1 VRIVAYLELFTSF
14 RNIMRILLASIYP
27 FAFMLLFLIIPFD
40 DYIRALPNIL
50 LIILTITFPAIIKR
64 AHFQKIKKVPFF
76 LFLLFFGYI
85 TLNSLFSGR
94 FETDIVILKKIAIA
108 FGLVILYLPVQYNRK
123 VQKAV
128 IFSSI
133 AAILFSV
140 ISIVYSANTNPIF
153 EFGDSRMMIEALLVD
168 RLYLGLISVLSIL
181 FSYRSM
187 RKSYHPHNAYYLAAI
202 VINTLF
208 IVLVISKIAGLVLF
222 CLLLIRQGYG
232 IKKNIRI
239 PIAIAFLGVMIT
251 GLFFLK
257 VQQEKSSDSPIAF
270 SAFLNKNFGASN
282 TTQTR
287 LITWGCSIDILKNMD
302 ISLTGIGFKATKDQL
317 ALCYQTKIINAQK
330 KELFISQRYNNHNQ
344 FLDILLSSGYLGLLL
359 LCLFVIWT
367 FMKNR
372 EHFFQT
378 AILCTFIAYAM
389 VENIFHR
396 QIGAYYVGLI
406 LIIVLANRSYRQI
419 DDPKEA

>member
-1 VRIVAYLELFTSF
+1 MRIVAYLELFTSF

-64 AHFQKIKKVPFF
+64 AHFQKIKKAPFF

-239 PIAIAFLGVMIT
+239 PIAIAF
-251 GLFFLK
+251 
-257 VQQEKSSDSPIAF
+257 
-270 SAFLNKNFGASN
+270 
-282 TTQTR
+282 
-287 LITWGCSIDILKNMD
+287 
-302 ISLTGIGFKATKDQL
+302 
-317 ALCYQTKIINAQK
+317 
-330 KELFISQRYNNHNQ
+330 
-344 FLDILLSSGYLGLLL
+344 
-359 LCLFVIWT
+359 
-367 FMKNR
+367 
-372 EHFFQT
+372 
-378 AILCTFIAYAM
+378 
-389 VENIFHR
+389 
-396 QIGAYYVGLI
+396 
-406 LIIVLANRSYRQI
+406 
-419 DDPKEA
+419 

>member
-1 VRIVAYLELFTSF
+1 VHIVPYLEVFNSLG
-14 RNIMRILLASIYP
+14 NIMRILLASIYP
-27 FAFMLLFLIIPFD
+27 FAFMLLFVIIPFD

-50 LIILTITFPAIIKR
+50 LIILIITFPAIIKR

-85 TLNSLFSGR
+85 ALNSLFSGR
-94 FETDIVILKKIAIA
+94 LETDLTILKKIAIA
-108 FGLVILYLPVQYNRK
+108 LGLVILYLPIQYDRK
-123 VQKAV
+123 IQKAV

-140 ISIVYSANTNPIF
+140 ISIVYSANTNPSF

-187 RKSYHPHNAYYLAAI
+187 RKSYHPHNAYYLTAI
-202 VINTLF
+202 VINVLF
-208 IVLVISKIAGLVLF
+208 IVLVISKIAGIVLCF
-222 CLLLIRQGYG
+222 LLLIRQGYG
-232 IKKNIRI
+232 VKKNIRI
-239 PIAIAFLGVMIT
+239 PIAIASVGIIIS

-257 VQQEKSSDSPIAF
+257 FQQETNTGPVSF
-270 SAFLNKNFGASN
+270 STFLNKNFGASN
-282 TTQTR
+282 TTETR
-287 LITWGCSIDILKNMD
+287 LITWGCSTDILKNKG

-317 ALCYQTKIINAQK
+317 ALCYETKITNPDK

-344 FLDILLSSGYLGLLL
+344 FLDILISTGYLGFFLF
-359 LCLFVIWT
+359 CVFVIWA

-372 EHFFQT
+372 AHFFQT
-378 AILCTFIAYAM
+378 AILCTFIAYGM

-406 LIIVLANRSYRQI
+406 LIIVLANHSYRQI
-419 DDPKEA
+419 GDPKEV

>member
-1 VRIVAYLELFTSF
+1 
-14 RNIMRILLASIYP
+14 MRILLASIYP
-27 FAFMLLFLIIPFD
+27 FTFMLLFLIIPFD

-76 LFLLFFGYI
+76 LFLLFFGYV
-85 TLNSLFSGR
+85 TLNSLLSGR
-94 FETDIVILKKIAIA
+94 FETDITVIKKIAIA
-108 FGLVILYLPVQYNRK
+108 VGLVILYLPIQYDRK

-133 AAILFSV
+133 AAIIFSV
-140 ISIVYSANTNPIF
+140 ISIVYSANTNPSF

-181 FSYRSM
+181 FCYRSM
-187 RKSYHPHNAYYLAAI
+187 RKTYHPHNAYYLAAI
-202 VINTLF
+202 IINILF

-222 CLLLIRQGYG
+222 GLLVLRQGYG
-232 IKKNIRI
+232 AKKNIRI
-239 PIAIAFLGVMIT
+239 PIALAFVGIIIV

-257 VQQEKSSDSPIAF
+257 FQQQKKSTTPISF
-270 SAFLNKNFGASN
+270 TTFLSKNLKASN
-282 TTQTR
+282 TTETR
-287 LITWGCSIDILKNMD
+287 LITWDCSFEILKNKD
-302 ISLTGIGFKATKDQL
+302 IPINGIGFKATKDQL
-317 ALCYQTKIINAQK
+317 ALCYDTKINNPDK
-330 KELFISQRYNNHNQ
+330 KELFISQRYNSHNQ
-344 FLDILLSSGYLGLLL
+344 FLDIVLSSGIIGFLL
-359 LCLFVIWT
+359 LCLFIIWT
-367 FMKNR
+367 FIKNR

-378 AILCTFIAYAM
+378 AILCAFIGYGM

-406 LIIVLANRSYRQI
+406 LIIVLANRTYEQI
-419 DDPKEA
+419 DAPKEV